1 MLKLTDTTS
10 QLFQPK
16 KADELAA
23 KLNGNVDD
31 DWAYVVHHDPTGKG
45 YSFIK
50 IYDEDGEFVSKL

>member
-1 MLKLTDTTS
+1 MMVKLNTTS

-16 KADELAA
+16 EADELAA

-31 DWAYVVHHDPTGKG
+31 DWVYVVHHDPTGEG